1 MKIEF
6 DVKMSVDG
14 IDKEVVVLGEIEDCL
29 KILITESLAKMHY
42 NCEIMDIV
50 VQNIQKQTENVEKC
64 IF

>member
-14 IDKEVVVLGEIEDCL
+14 IDKEVVVLGEVKDCL

-50 VQNIQKQTENVEKC
+50 VQNVQK
-64 IF
+64 